1 MVTDRLPARGLFLAG
16 ALACAALAGCAGD
29 TNPVRDVFVATG
41 VGAERKKPAEFVEK
55 SRPAAVDYAPVGVAQ
70 PKPAIKAKTKGGVT
84 NAEAEM
90 DAYRSANEAKAK
102 EAKAVGATVQP
113 LQRPV
118 VPPAAQ

>member
-1 MVTDRLPARGLFLAG
+1 MVTNRLPARGLFLAG
-16 ALACAALAGCAGD
+16 PLACAALAGCAGD

-55 SRPAAVDYAPVGVAQ
+55 SRPEAVDYTPVGVAQ
-70 PKPAIKAKTKGGVT
+70 PKRAITAKPKAGVA

-90 DAYRSANEAKAK
+90 DAYRSANENKAK
-102 EAKAVGATVQP
+102 EVKAVGAAVQP